1 MTKIRSTD
9 ASGIDDRRGQSGGG
23 GGFSLP
29 GLGGGGFPFP
39 IKAGGGVLGLLV
51 VLAATLLPR
60 LLQAGGVTT
69 GTGVGSSSRPS
80 SSAGSAT
87 SSGAT
92 CSSELEQIVCGAE
105 QDVQRFWAGALP
117 KFYNTPYEAAP
128 TTFFSDRTSTGCG
141 AASSSAGPF
150 YCPADRH
157 VYIDL
162 PFMQD
167 LEQRFVG
174 TTSDLAE
181 QYIVAHEYGH
191 HVQDLLGISAA
202 VDKASQ
208 RQPSKANQYSV
219 ALELQA
225 DCYAGVWV
233 HDVDARGLLDSTN
246 EVDEALAAASGVGDD
261 HIQQQ
266 EQGRVDPDTF
276 THGTSEQRRTWFS
289 TGFRTGDP
297 RQCTSIDEVL

>member
-23 GGFSLP
+23 FSLP

-39 IKAGGGVLGLLV
+39 LRAGGGLLGLIV
-51 VLAATLLPR
+51 VLAATILPR
-60 LLQAGGVTT
+60 LLQAGSA
-69 GTGVGSSSRPS
+69 VGSSTRP
-80 SSAGSAT
+80 SAGSSSSG

-92 CSSELEQIVCGAE
+92 CSSDLEQIVCGAE
-105 QDVQRFWAGALP
+105 QDVQRFWTTALP
-117 KFYNTPYEAAP
+117 QFYGIAYQSAP

-167 LEQRFVG
+167 LERRFVG

-191 HVQDLLGISAA
+191 HVQDLLGISAK
-202 VDKASQ
+202 VEQASQ

-225 DCYAGVWV
+225 DCFAGVWV
-233 HDVDARGLLDSTN
+233 HDVQARGLLDTPG

-266 EQGRVDPDTF
+266 EQGHVDPDSF

-289 TGFRTGDP
+289 TGFQTGDP
-297 RQCTSIDEVL
+297 RRCTSIDEVL